1 MATFFL
7 FGKYSV
13 EALKE
18 MSADRTK
25 KVETLIEKFGGKVH
39 SMYALFGEKDL
50 VFILDFPSPQDAM
63 KASVAMTKLTG
74 ISFSTS
80 PAVTVDEFD
89 KLMRDI

>member
-1 MATFFL
+1 MATYFL
-7 FGKYSV
+7 FGKYSFD
-13 EALKE
+13 ALKK
-18 MSADRTK
+18 MSSDRTK

-39 SMYALFGEKDL
+39 SMYALLGDKDL
-50 VFILDFPSPQDAM
+50 VFILDFPSLADAM

-89 KLMRDI
+89 KLMRDV